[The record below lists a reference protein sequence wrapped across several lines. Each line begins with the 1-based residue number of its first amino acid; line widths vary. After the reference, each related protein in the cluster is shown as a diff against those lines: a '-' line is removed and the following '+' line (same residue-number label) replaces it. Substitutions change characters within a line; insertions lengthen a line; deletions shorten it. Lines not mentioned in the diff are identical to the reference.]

1 MKPSESTTDRTPGI
15 SAAQAYLRR
24 QQDGLT
30 AGEFF
35 AVVVLVPVLA
45 ATIFIVGG
53 AA

>member
-1 MKPSESTTDRTPGI
+1 MKPSEYTTDRTPGI
-15 SAAQAYLRR
+15 YAAQAYLRR

-35 AVVVLVPVLA
+35 AVVLTVIALGAL
-45 ATIFIVGG
+45 TFIAGG